1 MTAPEI
7 YRKWMSDYK
16 FEKQITSKEPI
27 EDGDILDWLA
37 EKQAKNILLNPSVS
51 GSLPLI
57 EIKGEWYD
65 AGLIKK
71 VSRSGNYTNVW
82 IGKIGG
88 CPKQVWDENSELLN
102 RILAVRQ

>member
-1 MTAPEI
+1 M
-7 YRKWMSDYK
+7 D
-16 FEKQITSKEPI
+16 KETTTDNKATGNLHKP
-27 EDGDILDWLA
+27 L
-37 EKQAKNILLNPSVS
+37 VS

-82 IGKIGG
+82 IGQIGG

>member
-1 MTAPEI
+1 M
-7 YRKWMSDYK
+7 
-16 FEKQITSKEPI
+16 EKETTKDNNATGNLHKP
-27 EDGDILDWLA
+27 
-37 EKQAKNILLNPSVS
+37 PVS

-57 EIKGEWYD
+57 EIKGKWYD

-82 IGKIGG
+82 IGQINKCQI
-88 CPKQVWDENSELLN
+88 QVWDENSELLS